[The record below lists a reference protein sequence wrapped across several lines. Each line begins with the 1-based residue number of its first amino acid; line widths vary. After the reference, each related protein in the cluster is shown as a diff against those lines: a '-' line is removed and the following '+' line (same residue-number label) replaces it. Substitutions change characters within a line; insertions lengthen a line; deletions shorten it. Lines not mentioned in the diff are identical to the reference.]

1 MEENT
6 GDGENTQ
13 TSAGTQRDG
22 QMLPNDTMN
31 RTVDRTC
38 TQKLTFPR

>member
-13 TSAGTQRDG
+13 TSTGTQRDG
-22 QMLPNDTMN
+22 QMLPNDTMK
-31 RTVDRTC
+31 RR
-38 TQKLTFPR
+38 